1 MIGNVIAI
9 GVNTVGYLG
18 HVVLNVIVIVPIIK
32 GVDLVIIKEDAV
44 TQPSRIKG
52 VAFCIGGGQGEIELA
67 GSPVVTAVI
76 PLVGSG
82 ISRNDGVLVIENGN
96 RVELQH
102 IGPLVIVGVD
112 QTRASRV
119 APLGIGSPHIAL
131 AIEQRD
137 GIALDLVADFG
148 HIGVVGAIEPI
159 NGFIVVIVP
168 VNLLIPGVAPYQQT
182 SIAVVG
188 HP

>member
-1 MIGNVIAI
+1 MVGVVNLDTYAPGKDGPLAVVGAIEINHMVGNVIAI
-9 GVNTVGYLG
+9 GVNTVGYFS

-52 VAFCIGGGQGEIELA
+52 IAFCIGGGQGEIELA
-67 GSPVVTAVI
+67 GGPVVTAVI

-112 QTRASRV
+112 
-119 APLGIGSPHIAL
+119 
-131 AIEQRD
+131 
-137 GIALDLVADFG
+137 
-148 HIGVVGAIEPI
+148 
-159 NGFIVVIVP
+159 
-168 VNLLIPGVAPYQQT
+168 
-182 SIAVVG
+182 
-188 HP
+188 